1 VQDDDQTQT
10 ATSDLSVDD
19 ASDVPLELPMEA
31 IKAQEAQRALEAR
44 TAQAIKAQQEHEALE
59 AIKARDEVIKGR
71 EASLSSDKLFMIPRN
86 DANVALFKNLHSLLK
101 DLVMDANVVR
111 DLEPFATQPL
121 EPMPSF
127 RIKRAEDDGSKP
139 WSDWLGR
146 GREDSAREPDAKI
159 AGDET
164 RRSSFSNVSSLSEE
178 QQRTAEDAMEVI
190 GAALDGWVPPSEG
203 RNPPLLERVNS
214 VELLKARGDLL
225 KARGED
231 LFSDGDDTRSTDA
244 GGSSSASDFDPD
256 FGLSPKS
263 PRSPATPV
271 LHQPSPKK
279 PGPGSSAPR
288 VLLDLVYHASSL
300 KLGAPADN
308 ETPHDDDHMDNIM
321 GRNDVGKN
329 DVALRTAAFGGI

>member
-1 VQDDDQTQT
+1 
-10 ATSDLSVDD
+10 
-19 ASDVPLELPMEA
+19 MEA
-31 IKAQEAQRALEAR
+31 IKAQEAQRALEASK
-44 TAQAIKAQQEHEALE
+44 AQAIKAQQEHEALE

-111 DLEPFATQPL
+111 DLEPFAGIPL

-244 GGSSSASDFDPD
+244 GGSSSASDFDPG
-256 FGLSPKS
+256 FGDLSPHS
-263 PRSPATPV
+263 PMGV
-271 LHQPSPKK
+271 LHQPEAKK

-288 VLLDLVYHASSL
+288 VLLDLVYHASSR
-300 KLGAPADN
+300 KLSASDACN
-308 ETPHDDDHMDNIM
+308 ETHPGSHGDDHMDLDNIM
-321 GRNDVGKN
+321 PWQSLTDVP
-329 DVALRTAAFGGI
+329 LRTAAFGAK